1 MPLVEIKYF
10 NVLIDS
16 KRLFDY
22 PVKNKQEAYEKL
34 AEMSRNDDL
43 QQEIYQILCIIKNIK
58 SLVYIYQDK
67 YSIPQQINFAGKLEE
82 DDGATMF
89 FYF

>member
-1 MPLVEIKYF
+1 MY
-10 NVLIDS
+10 DS
-16 KRLFDY
+16 KPFFDY

-34 AEMSRNDDL
+34 AEISRNDDYTAGNL
-43 QQEIYQILCIIKNIK
+43 LDSLYHQKYKIIVI
-58 SLVYIYQDK
+58 
-67 YSIPQQINFAGKLEE
+67 GKLEE

>member
-1 MPLVEIKYF
+1 MFVLSFKNGSNDPTKNSWDKHYMPLVEIKYF

-34 AEMSRNDDL
+34 AEMSRNDDYTAGNL
-43 QQEIYQILCIIKNIK
+43 LDSLYHQKYKIIGIDL
-58 SLVYIYQDK
+58 SR
-67 YSIPQQINFAGKLEE
+67 
-82 DDGATMF
+82 
-89 FYF
+89 